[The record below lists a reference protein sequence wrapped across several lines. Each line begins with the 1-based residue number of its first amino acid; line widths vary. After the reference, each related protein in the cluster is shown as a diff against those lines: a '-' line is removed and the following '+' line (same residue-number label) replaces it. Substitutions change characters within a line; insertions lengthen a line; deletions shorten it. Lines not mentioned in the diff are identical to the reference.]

1 MVTFPRTIT
10 ETIPS
15 GAFQGFKGLASISD
29 VARYVGCSTSTVSRV
44 VNNRD
49 AVHPVTRK
57 RVHEA
62 IQKLQY
68 KPSLTAV
75 GLRMKQ
81 GRLLGLAVP
90 ESTSAAFTQIIQFSL
105 EAAYKN
111 GYNLILVNTHEDPEL
126 EERYITDL
134 LRRDINGII
143 FSRVSD
149 ESHILARILEQNIP
163 IVVIDRG
170 LAGDK
175 AASVVL
181 DNQKAGYIA
190 GRHLAGL
197 GHRNLACVTGPLRIS
212 LCRDRLN
219 GFQKA
224 LAEEGFPLPDSAVFE
239 GDFKLGS
246 GISAAEWLLR
256 DRRGFSGVWA
266 MNDVMALGMIKQMQ
280 QQGVRIPEDIS
291 LLGMDDSEIAEMV
304 SPSLT
309 TVHYPLEELAD
320 KAFEILFRQIET
332 NTRIV
337 DTVILQPRLTIRDST
352 TRVKEPVK

>member
-1 MVTFPRTIT
+1 M
-10 ETIPS
+10 
-15 GAFQGFKGLASISD
+15 ASIND

-44 VNNRD
+44 INKRD
-49 AVHPVTRK
+49 AVHPGTRK
-57 RVHEA
+57 RVLEA

-68 KPSLTAV
+68 KPNLTAM

-81 GRLLGLAVP
+81 GRLLALAVP

-111 GYNLILVNTHEDPEL
+111 GYNLILVNTHEDPAL
-126 EERYITDL
+126 EEGYITDL

-143 FSRVSD
+143 LSRVSD
-149 ESHILARILEQNIP
+149 ESHILAKIIEQNIP
-163 IVVIDRG
+163 VVVIDRG

-175 AASVVL
+175 AASVAL
-181 DNQKAGYIA
+181 DNQRAGYIA
-190 GRHLAGL
+190 GKHLAEL
-197 GHRNLACVTGPLRIS
+197 GHTNLACVTGPLRIG
-212 LCRDRLN
+212 LCRDRLK
-219 GFQKA
+219 GFQEA
-224 LAEEGFPLPDSAVFE
+224 LAEERLPFPGSSVFE
-239 GDFKLGS
+239 GDFKFGS
-246 GISAAEWLLR
+246 GISAAEWLLN
-256 DRRGFSGVWA
+256 DMQGCSGVWA

-280 QQGVRIPEDIS
+280 QRGVRIPQDIS

-309 TVHYPLEELAD
+309 TVHYPLKELAD

-352 TRVKEPVK
+352 ARVREPVK